1 MQHSGIRNRPNV
13 TISVKTELSLTM
25 PSDVH
30 AVLVDTPELCGDT
43 VVWLT
48 RQRREWLQDR
58 FVNCQWDVE
67 GLEARAEE
75 IVSQNLLRFQLNM

>member
-1 MQHSGIRNRPNV
+1 MSSRTNV
-13 TISVKTELSLTM
+13 AISVKTELSLTM
-25 PSDVH
+25 PSDAH

-58 FVNCQWDVE
+58 FVNCQWDME

-75 IVSQNLLRFQLNM
+75 IVSQNLLRFQLKV